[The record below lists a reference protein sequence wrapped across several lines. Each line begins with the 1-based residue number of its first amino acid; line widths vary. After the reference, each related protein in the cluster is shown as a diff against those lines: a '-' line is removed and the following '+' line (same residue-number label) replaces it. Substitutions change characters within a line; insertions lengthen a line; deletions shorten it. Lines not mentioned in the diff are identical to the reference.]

1 METESAH
8 VAQGRRHTASDYN
21 MINMVSHAPFISTN
35 HIIKYTIMLLEKYG
49 LKQEE
54 YFKVPNKGWM
64 EVNFIL
70 INGQQRTAEKYTGKL
85 PFIYILQIRD
95 LRHEHPHGHY
105 NTTMKQP

>member
-35 HIIKYTIMLLEKYG
+35 HLVKYTMMLFEKDG

-54 YFKVPNKGWM
+54 DFK
-64 EVNFIL
+64 IL
-70 INGQQRTAEKYTGKL
+70 WKIGG
-85 PFIYILQIRD
+85 
-95 LRHEHPHGHY
+95 
-105 NTTMKQP
+105 NTVHLK